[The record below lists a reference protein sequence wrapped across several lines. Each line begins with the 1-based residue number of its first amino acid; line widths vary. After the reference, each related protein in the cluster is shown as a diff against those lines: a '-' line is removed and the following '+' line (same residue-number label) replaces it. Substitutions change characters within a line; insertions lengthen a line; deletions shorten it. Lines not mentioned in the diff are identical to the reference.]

1 LILHFPPDIF
11 RPFVGFREVRLV
23 NKEPKHVS
31 ELFDFFQA
39 FVSSLIPFIFLTTF
53 YWQPGGDPIVL
64 CFVDFAEA
72 TQAAIAMDALQGETA
87 IDIYRCFPN
96 YAHLNL
102 NHLLKLIPKL
112 LLVAF
117 SHIPNS
123 LFNVENHDYTVFK
136 YWSYLLPFS
145 LNVSSFIL
153 YRSELKPTFSFSGHP
168 RKHARTFKNLLT
180 PLYISIFR
188 SFIWK
193 CYGKHSFS
201 HIFS

>member
-1 LILHFPPDIF
+1 LI
-11 RPFVGFREVRLV
+11 
-23 NKEPKHVS
+23 S
-31 ELFDFFQA
+31 
-39 FVSSLIPFIFLTTF
+39 FIFLTTF

-72 TQAAIAMDALQGETA
+72 TQAAIAMDALQGETDEL
-87 IDIYRCFPN
+87 DIYRYFPN

-117 SHIPNS
+117 SHIPNVKVTS
-123 LFNVENHDYTVFK
+123 LFFYVENHDYNVFR

-145 LNVSSFIL
+145 LNASSFIL

-168 RKHARTFKNLLT
+168 RKHARTFKNLLA
-180 PLYISIFR
+180 PLYILMFR

-193 CYGKHSFS
+193 C
-201 HIFS
+201 

>member
-23 NKEPKHVS
+23 NKEPKH
-31 ELFDFFQA
+31 
-39 FVSSLIPFIFLTTF
+39 
-53 YWQPGGDPIVL
+53 PGGDPIVL

-87 IDIYRCFPN
+87 IDIYRYFTN

-188 SFIWK
+188 SFI
-193 CYGKHSFS
+193 
-201 HIFS
+201 